1 MNNDDIV
8 LPDTQV
14 YEVKRT
20 EDLAL
25 IGVEY
30 TRKAAN
36 ELLESYEAQWDEECY
51 VAPSWIERPETIGQ
65 RNANGEA

>member
-1 MNNDDIV
+1 MNSDNIE
-8 LPDTQV
+8 LQDTQV

-36 ELLESYEAQWDEECY
+36 ELLKLYEAQWDEECY
-51 VAPSWIERPETIGQ
+51 VASSWIDRPQTIGE
-65 RNANGEA
+65 RHANDEA